1 MNASDIGTRSI
12 RSGAAMGLF
21 LAGISVDKIKML
33 GRWSSDA
40 FLVYIRPQ
48 VLEWTNNMS
57 SEMIKNNSF
66 FLTRQPRTRLLPQT
80 PALGPAAHSMPRP
93 PTLIHQEQ

>member
-1 MNASDIGTRSI
+1 
-12 RSGAAMGLF
+12 MGLF

-66 FLTRQPRTRLLPQT
+66 FDATASHGALTSTPRSRFDRSFNGATSP
-80 PALGPAAHSMPRP
+80 H
-93 PTLIHQEQ
+93 IYH

>member
-1 MNASDIGTRSI
+1 MA
-12 RSGAAMGLF
+12 LF
-21 LAGISVDKIKML
+21 MMHHSPARIMIM

-57 SEMIKNNSF
+57 RDMIKTDSF
-66 FLTRQPRTRLLPQT
+66 TDITQHKTQNDDPRRRKTLKT
-80 PALGPAAHSMPRP
+80 SFNGHDSVVVIPRFH
-93 PTLIHQEQ
+93 LYH